1 MESITVGQIAAAL
14 ALIVAVIAG
23 IKSLKKDVEKWIIK
37 VCDEKF
43 NELQKKI
50 NDQANTIKE
59 QGEALKRIALKNSK
73 AYLMTCL
80 TDIETSSNPKSES
93 DLQKFW
99 AEYEYYILHGGDGYV
114 KTKIE
119 RLQKMGML

>member
-50 NDQANTIKE
+50 KE
-59 QGEALKRIALKNSK
+59 QEEALKRIALKNSK

-80 TDIETSSNPKSES
+80 NDIETSSEPKSES

-114 KTKIE
+114 KTKVE
-119 RLQKMGML
+119 RLQKSGML